1 MVWLLAAIIQGIRVS
16 PETELNGPIALQ
28 ARGRWFDPSCAHEEV
43 PGQSTCRSSSRSAQN
58 PWREPPVQN
67 ASLEG
72 TEPGRDA
79 AQRLLRSRKC
89 RDAVNACPAQVITG
103 EPVLRH
109 LR

>member
-28 ARGRWFDPSCAHEEV
+28 ARGRWFDPSCAHEAV

-72 TEPGRDA
+72 TEPGKVA
-79 AQRLLRSRKC
+79 AQRLLRAPKC
-89 RDAVNACPAQVITG
+89 RQAGNAGPPPVITV
-103 EPVLRH
+103 EPV
-109 LR
+109 